1 MPRAS
6 TKRVKEPV
14 QTTSSRTGR
23 PRRRPFLLLATGG
36 TAVLATLTAANLT
49 EWGRFATAYLFVT
62 LNFYIG
68 VVSLVSLSLTV
79 MAGLVSTDRII
90 LKIGHRVL
98 FQGIHRATAILA
110 MVALGIHIAVKVLAA
125 HAALGDAVVP
135 FFSQGRS
142 LFIGFGTI
150 AAYLMLLSFWVGIA
164 RIRFIGRAR
173 PWLWRVL
180 HCSAYASWLVAL
192 AHGLNAG
199 RPAATWVVVSYLACV
214 IGVSLA
220 LLVRL
225 YTRFGRYAP
234 GTRAE
239 RAIGVNAQT
248 AVIPRFQDTR
258 VPLAA
263 PRSPVDV
270 RPESSQPADLS
281 RLDDGS
287 YEYAP
292 VTSPGYAPNFGQAQ
306 YGQASPASPPAP
318 PPPPS
323 APPPAEYADPRY
335 RDDLDDPAWQDEW
348 AEAEYAEPGYPD
360 EAYRTDTYAEEYQH
374 DYWAEGDQSR
384 EVPLGRWTPP
394 PGERPRLRLIT
405 NNDAPAGP
413 RQPRSQPRGRQRGSA
428 EDYRAG

>member
-36 TAVLATLTAANLT
+36 TAALATLTAANLT
-49 EWGRFATAYLFVT
+49 EWGRFATAYLFVA

-110 MVALGIHIAVKVLAA
+110 MVALGIHIAVKVLSARRRA
-125 HAALGDAVVP
+125 RGRGGAVLL
-135 FFSQGRS
+135 QGRS

-173 PWLWRVL
+173 PWLWRAL

-199 RPAATWVVVSYLACV
+199 RPAATWVTVSYLACV

-239 RAIGVNAQT
+239 RAVGVNAQT
-248 AVIPRFQDTR
+248 AVMPRFQDTR

-270 RPESSQPADLS
+270 RPGSSQPADLS
-281 RLDDGS
+281 QVGRRQLRIRPGDLARVCPELRPGAVRPGVASLATGS
-287 YEYAP
+287 AATAIGSTTCR
-292 VTSPGYAPNFGQAQ
+292 VRRSPGTATTWTTRHGRTSGPRLSTRSRVTLTRLTRPTRTRILRGGF
-306 YGQASPASPPAP
+306 PARLLGGGRP
-318 PPPPS
+318 
-323 APPPAEYADPRY
+323 
-335 RDDLDDPAWQDEW
+335 
-348 AEAEYAEPGYPD
+348 EPGG
-360 EAYRTDTYAEEYQH
+360 ASRT
-374 DYWAEGDQSR
+374 
-384 EVPLGRWTPP
+384 LG
-394 PGERPRLRLIT
+394 
-405 NNDAPAGP
+405 AAAG
-413 RQPRSQPRGRQRGSA
+413 
-428 EDYRAG
+428 